1 MKTLVIHPSDPTTDV
16 LKVIY
21 EDKDW
26 TVISDPTFPKSHLK
40 LAIKRHD
47 RIIMMGHGT
56 PHGLVAFSNPIKKT
70 GLRYVI
76 DSNLLYLLRE
86 KELIGIWCDCDQF
99 FNKHDLKGLNTGM
112 IISEWD
118 EAKYFLSEEF
128 TQNQIDES
136 NILFSSVM
144 KEIIEKDNDLSL
156 VDNYKIDENSIVEF
170 NRKRIYLK

>member
-26 TVISDPTFPKSHLK
+26 TIINDPTFPKSHLK

-47 RIIMMGHGT
+47 RVIMLGHGT
-56 PHGLVAFSNPIKKT
+56 PHGLVAFIDPVEKT
-70 GLRYVI
+70 DLRFVI

-86 KELIGIWCDCDQF
+86 KILIGIWCDCDQF
-99 FNKHDLKGLNTGM
+99 FEKYNLKGLYTGM

-118 EAKYFLSEEF
+118 EADIFLDSF
-128 TQNQIDES
+128 TQNQIEES

-144 KEIIEKDNDLSL
+144 KEIIEKENDMSL
-156 VDNYKIDENSIVEF
+156 LEKYKIEFNPIVEF
-170 NRKRIYLK
+170 NNQRIYLK